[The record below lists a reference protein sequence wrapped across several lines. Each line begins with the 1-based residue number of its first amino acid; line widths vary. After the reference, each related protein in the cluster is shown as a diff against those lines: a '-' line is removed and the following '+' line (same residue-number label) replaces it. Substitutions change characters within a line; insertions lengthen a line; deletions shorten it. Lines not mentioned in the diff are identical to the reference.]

1 MLELMNMQQ
10 NKKNKKGEEQ
20 KEILQMRPSEVRDI
34 IRFVKEID
42 KNVEFQSEMVKSL
55 QTKFNFAITKGAA

>member
-1 MLELMNMQQ
+1 
-10 NKKNKKGEEQ
+10 
-20 KEILQMRPSEVRDI
+20 MRPSEVRDI